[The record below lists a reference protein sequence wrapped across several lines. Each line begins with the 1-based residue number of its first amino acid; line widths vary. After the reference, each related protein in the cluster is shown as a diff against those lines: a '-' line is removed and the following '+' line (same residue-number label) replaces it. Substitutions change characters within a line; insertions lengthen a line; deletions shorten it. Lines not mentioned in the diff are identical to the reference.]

1 MPDIEK
7 AKILIVASDGFEQS
21 ELFVPLTKLTEAG
34 AKVEIASPDG
44 GQIKGWNEKDWGE
57 AVASDLKIEDVQV
70 ENYDALVLPGG
81 QINPDVLRTNGKA
94 VDIVRRFATEGKV
107 VAAICHAPW
116 LLIEADV
123 IKGRDATSYHSISTD
138 MKNAGAKW
146 RDEAVVV
153 DNGIITSRSPEDLDQ
168 FVAKIIEE
176 IGEGKHDRQAA

>member
-1 MPDIEK
+1 MPDIEN
-7 AKILIVASDGFEQS
+7 AKILIMASDGFEQS
-21 ELFVPLTKLTEAG
+21 ELFVPLTKLADAG
-34 AKVEIASPDG
+34 AKVEIASRDG

-81 QINPDVLRTNGKA
+81 QINPDVLRTDDKA
-94 VDIVRRFATEGKV
+94 VEIVRRFSAEGKV

-123 IKGRDATSYHSISTD
+123 IKGRNATSYHSISTD

-153 DNGIITSRSPEDLDQ
+153 DNGIVTSRSPEDLPQ

-176 IGEGKHDRQAA
+176 IGEGEHGRQAA